1 MRVQIILGSLV
12 IPHATRTSL
21 KRPQTSEIF
30 NAMSDVVSDNHVQKI
45 RFSNSLLFVVV
56 LTPCA
61 QEKPFYFQTMFDG
74 CINRIKQCIC
84 VHSAFPNARV
94 RFGDSKLLLSI
105 IATPHTQQKCCSFWD
120 YSALRAPPTT
130 LERKKAGV
138 FEWLDE
144 FPKQNASIP
153 SIPIHLQYISH
164 NLKNT
169 RNKRTRSH
177 LHSHSRV
184 AEYFN

>member
-1 MRVQIILGSLV
+1 
-12 IPHATRTSL
+12 
-21 KRPQTSEIF
+21 
-30 NAMSDVVSDNHVQKI
+30 
-45 RFSNSLLFVVV
+45 
-56 LTPCA
+56 
-61 QEKPFYFQTMFDG
+61 MFDG

-105 IATPHTQQKCCSFWD
+105 IATPHTQQKCCSFRG

-130 LERKKAGV
+130 LQKKRAGV
-138 FEWLDE
+138 FQWLDE

-153 SIPIHLQYISH
+153 SIPIDLQYISH
-164 NLKNT
+164 NLRNT

-177 LHSHSRV
+177 IHPHSRV
-184 AEYFN
+184 AKYFNQSHLASLER